1 MLKRRVEVRVP
12 ATTAN
17 LGPGFDCL
25 GMALELF
32 NLVRLETGRSG
43 VVVTGEGA
51 DTLPAGPENLVYRA
65 VQKAFERAGRPMPSL
80 ALSCRNLIPLARG
93 LGSSSAAIVGGLV
106 AANALM
112 GYPLDTSTLLEL
124 AAHMEGHPDNV
135 APALLGGCQ
144 IVVRVNGR
152 LYTAPVALPSDLRAV
167 ILIPDQP
174 IPTEQARAV
183 LSPQVNREDTVF
195 NLGRVALLVNALH
208 SRRWEDLSIAT
219 QDRLH
224 QPARQVLFP
233 AMPLIFKAALEA
245 GALGVFLSGAGSSIL
260 ALTRGR
266 EMTIGYEMLDMASKA
281 GVSATVQITR
291 PWLRGAEVVA
301 EE

>member
-1 MLKRRVEVRVP
+1 MLKHRVEVRVP

-65 VQKAFERAGRPMPSL
+65 VERAFERAGHPMPSL
-80 ALSCRNLIPLARG
+80 ALSCRNFIPLARG

-112 GYPLDTSTLLEL
+112 GFPLDTQTLLEL
-124 AAHMEGHPDNV
+124 AAEMEGHPDNV
-135 APALLGGCQ
+135 APALLGGCRV
-144 IVVRVNGR
+144 VVRIDGR
-152 LYTAPVALPSDLRAV
+152 LHTAPLSLPPDIRVV

-174 IPTEQARAV
+174 MPTEQARAV
-183 LSPQVNREDTVF
+183 LSPQVSREDAVF
-195 NLGRVALLVNALH
+195 NLGRVALLANALCTG
-208 SRRWEDLSIAT
+208 RLEDLRWAT

-224 QPARQVLFP
+224 QPARQALFP

-245 GALGVFLSGAGSSIL
+245 GALGVFLSGAGSSIV

-266 EMTIGYEMLDMASKA
+266 EMTIGYEMLDMANRA
-281 GVSATVQITR
+281 GVSATIQITR
-291 PWLRGAEVVA
+291 PWAKGAEVVS

>member
-51 DTLPAGPENLVYRA
+51 DTLPAGPENLVYQA
-65 VQKAFERAGRPMPSL
+65 VQRAFERAGHPLPSL
-80 ALSCRNLIPLARG
+80 ALSCRNFIPLARG

-106 AANALM
+106 AGNALM
-112 GYPLDTSTLLEL
+112 GYPLDTHTLLEL
-124 AAHMEGHPDNV
+124 AAEMEGHPDNV

-144 IVVRVNGR
+144 VVVRLDGR
-152 LYTAPVALPSDLRAV
+152 LHTASIPLPPDMRVV

-174 IPTEQARAV
+174 MPTEQARAV
-183 LSPQVNREDTVF
+183 LPPQVRREDAVF
-195 NLGRVALLVNALH
+195 NLGRVALLVNALCKG
-208 SRRWEDLSIAT
+208 RLEDLRWAT

-224 QPARQVLFP
+224 QPARQALFP
-233 AMPLIFKAALEA
+233 AMPLIFKAGLEA
-245 GALGVFLSGAGSSIL
+245 GALGVFLSGAGSSIV
-260 ALTRGR
+260 ALTSGR
-266 EMTIGYEMLDMASKA
+266 EMTIGYEMLDMANKA
-281 GVSATVQITR
+281 GVSATIQVTR
-291 PWLRGAEVVA
+291 PWAKGAEVVA
-301 EE
+301 EG

>member
-43 VVVTGEGA
+43 VIITGEGA
-51 DTLPAGPENLVYRA
+51 DTLPAGPENLVYQA
-65 VQKAFERAGRPMPSL
+65 VQRAFQRAGHPIPPL
-80 ALSCRNLIPLARG
+80 ALTCRNFIPLARG

-112 GYPLDTSTLLEL
+112 GNPLDIPTLLEM
-124 AAHMEGHPDNV
+124 ATEIEGHPDNV

-144 IVVRVNGR
+144 IVVQAEGR
-152 LYTAPVALPSDLRAV
+152 LHTAAVPLAPDLRV
-167 ILIPDQP
+167 VVLIPDQP
-174 IPTEQARAV
+174 MPTQQARAV
-183 LSPQVNREDTVF
+183 LPPQVSRPDAVF

-208 SRRWEDLSIAT
+208 SRRWDDLALAT

-224 QPARQVLFP
+224 QPARQALFP
-233 AMPLIFKAALEA
+233 AMPLIFKAALDA
-245 GALGVFLSGAGSSIL
+245 GALGVFLSGAGSSIV

-266 EMTIGYEMLDMASKA
+266 EMTIGYEMLDMAHKA

-291 PWLRGAEVVA
+291 PWPQGAEVVGV
-301 EE
+301 E